1 VAGLIRRSL
10 RGGPSPPLAPARR
23 FGVAL
28 AAIVALGVG
37 LRALQTLLVAPWPP
51 GIFNDEAY
59 YSTLAHLVASGHG
72 FVRPAEY
79 FGDHISIPT
88 AERAPLFTTFV
99 AALYKLGFHTPEGRL
114 VGLFTGGGT
123 IAALGLLGRR
133 LAGERAGLIAAGIAA
148 LYPILIAADGAM
160 MTESTYGVFAAFSLV
175 VAYRLLDRP
184 PSAKQPAQPAA
195 HAPPIAYGVLL
206 GVLLGL
212 AALARGEALLL
223 APLLLIAIVRRRGG
237 WRPGA
242 WKVAGVVVVAF
253 ALVLTPWTIRNW
265 SAFDRPVLVATE
277 GGETLAG
284 ANCDVTYYGRRIGT
298 WQYSCARFDGHGN
311 EAKELN
317 EAGHRGV
324 RYARHHAGRV
334 PLVLAA
340 RLARTWGAWEPFAV
354 PEGRRKWVQ
363 QLGTVVY
370 FALIPFAVWGIV
382 LLRRRRVPLLIVL
395 APFVTVTLTTL
406 LAYGQIRFRHS
417 AELSLVVLAAVA
429 VDGLLHQRTRRNL
442 AA

>member
-1 VAGLIRRSL
+1 MGLIQ
-10 RGGPSPPLAPARR
+10 RR

-28 AAIVALGVG
+28 VAIVAVGVG
-37 LRALQTLLVAPWPP
+37 LRALQTLLIAPWPP

-59 YSTLAHLVASGHG
+59 YSTLAHLVASGEG
-72 FVRPAEY
+72 FVRPAEFY
-79 FGDHISIPT
+79 RDHVSLPT

-99 AALYKLGFHTPEGRL
+99 AALYKLGLAGGDGRL
-114 VGLFTGGGT
+114 VGLFTCGGT

-133 LAGERAGLIAAGIAA
+133 VAGARAGLLAAGIAA

-160 MTESTYGVFAAFSLV
+160 MTESTYGVLAAFSLV
-175 VAYRLLDRP
+175 VTYRLLDRP
-184 PSAKQPAQPAA
+184 SLGYAA
-195 HAPPIAYGVLL
+195 LL
-206 GVLLGL
+206 GALLGL

-223 APLLLIAIVRRRGG
+223 LPLLLIALVRRPGG
-237 WRPGA
+237 WRPGGWRTA
-242 WKVAGVVVVAF
+242 AVVVAAF
-253 ALVLTPWTIRNW
+253 AIVLAPWTIRNW

-298 WQYSCARFDGHGN
+298 WQYSCARFDGRGN
-311 EAKELN
+311 EAVELDK
-317 EAGHRGV
+317 AGHRGV
-324 RYARHHAGRV
+324 RFARDHAGRV

-340 RLARTWGAWEPFAV
+340 RFARTWGLWEPFAV

-363 QLGTVVY
+363 QIGAAIY
-370 FALIPFAVWGIV
+370 FVLLPLAAYGIV

-395 APFVTVTLTTL
+395 APFLTVTATVL

-417 AELSLVVLAAVA
+417 AELSLVVLTAVA
-429 VDGLLHQRTRRNL
+429 LDRLLGEGRWR
-442 AA
+442 A

>member
-1 VAGLIRRSL
+1 VGLRAP
-10 RGGPSPPLAPARR
+10 RGFGRWLA
-23 FGVAL
+23 V
-28 AAIVALGVG
+28 IVALGVG

-59 YSTLAHLVASGHG
+59 YSTLAHLVATGHG
-72 FVRPAEY
+72 FVRPAEFY
-79 FGDHISIPT
+79 GFHLSVPT
-88 AERAPLFTTFV
+88 AERAPLFTMFV
-99 AALYKLGFHTPEGRL
+99 AGLYKLGLAGSDGRL
-114 VGLFTGGGT
+114 VGLLTGGGT
-123 IAALGLLGRR
+123 IVALGLLGRR
-133 LAGERAGLIAAGIAA
+133 LAGERAGLIAAGLAA

-184 PSAKQPAQPAA
+184 SLGYAA
-195 HAPPIAYGVLL
+195 LL
-206 GVLLGL
+206 GALLGL

-223 APLLLIAIVRRRGG
+223 LPLLLIALVRRPGGRRPGG
-237 WRPGA
+237 WRA
-242 WKVAGVVVVAF
+242 AAVVVAAF
-253 ALVLTPWTIRNW
+253 AVVLAPWTIRNW

-298 WQYSCARFDGHGN
+298 WQYSCARFDGRGN
-311 EAKELN
+311 EAVELDK
-317 EAGHRGV
+317 AGHRGV
-324 RYARHHAGRV
+324 RFARDHAGRV

-340 RLARTWGAWEPFAV
+340 RLARTWGLWEPFAV

-363 QLGTVVY
+363 QIGAALY
-370 FALIPFAVWGIV
+370 FVLLPLAAYGIV

-395 APFVTVTLTTL
+395 APFLTVTATVL

-417 AELSLVVLAAVA
+417 AELSLVVLTAVA
-429 VDGLLHQRTRRNL
+429 LDRLLDARKAHATG
-442 AA
+442 A

>member
-1 VAGLIRRSL
+1 VGLN
-10 RGGPSPPLAPARR
+10 RGFGRWLA
-23 FGVAL
+23 V
-28 AAIVALGVG
+28 IVALGVG
-37 LRALQTLLVAPWPP
+37 LRTLQTLLVAPWPP

-59 YSTLAHLVASGHG
+59 YSTLAHLVATGHG
-72 FVRPAEY
+72 FVRPAEFY
-79 FGDHISIPT
+79 GFHLSLPT
-88 AERAPLFTTFV
+88 AERAPLFTMLV
-99 AALYKLGFHTPEGRL
+99 AGLYKLGLAGGDGRL
-114 VGLFTGGGT
+114 VGLLTGGGT
-123 IAALGLLGRR
+123 IVALGLLGRR
-133 LAGERAGLIAAGIAA
+133 LAGERAGLIAAGLAA

-184 PSAKQPAQPAA
+184 SLGYAA
-195 HAPPIAYGVLL
+195 LL
-206 GVLLGL
+206 GALLGL

-223 APLLLIAIVRRRGG
+223 LPLLLIALVRRSGG
-237 WRPGA
+237 WRPGGWRTA
-242 WKVAGVVVVAF
+242 AVVVAAF
-253 ALVLTPWTIRNW
+253 AIVLAPWTIRNW

-298 WQYSCARFDGHGN
+298 WQYSCARFDGRGN
-311 EAKELN
+311 EAVELD

-324 RYARHHAGRV
+324 RFARDHAGRV

-340 RLARTWGAWEPFAV
+340 RFARTWGLWEPFAV

-363 QLGTVVY
+363 QIGAALY
-370 FALIPFAVWGIV
+370 FVLLPLAAYGIV

-395 APFVTVTLTTL
+395 APFLTVTATVL

-417 AELSLVVLAAVA
+417 AELSLVVLTAVA
-429 VDGLLHQRTRRNL
+429 LDRLLGEARWR
-442 AA
+442 A

>member
-1 VAGLIRRSL
+1 VGLN
-10 RGGPSPPLAPARR
+10 RGFGRWLA
-23 FGVAL
+23 V
-28 AAIVALGVG
+28 IVALGVG
-37 LRALQTLLVAPWPP
+37 LRTLQTLLVAPWPP

-59 YSTLAHLVASGHG
+59 YSTLAHLVATGHG
-72 FVRPAEY
+72 FVRPAEFY
-79 FGDHISIPT
+79 GFHLSLPT
-88 AERAPLFTTFV
+88 AERAPLFTMFV
-99 AALYKLGFHTPEGRL
+99 AGLYKLGLAGSDGRL
-114 VGLFTGGGT
+114 VGLLTGGGT
-123 IAALGLLGRR
+123 IVALGLLGRR
-133 LAGERAGLIAAGIAA
+133 LAGERTGLLAAGLAA

-184 PSAKQPAQPAA
+184 SLGYAA
-195 HAPPIAYGVLL
+195 LL
-206 GVLLGL
+206 GALLGL

-223 APLLLIAIVRRRGG
+223 LPLLLIALVRRPGG
-237 WRPGA
+237 WRPGGWRTA
-242 WKVAGVVVVAF
+242 AVVVAAF
-253 ALVLTPWTIRNW
+253 AIVLAPWTIRNW

-298 WQYSCARFDGHGN
+298 WQYSCARFDGRGN
-311 EAKELN
+311 EAVELD

-324 RYARHHAGRV
+324 RFARDHAGRV

-340 RLARTWGAWEPFAV
+340 RFARTWGLWEPFAV

-363 QLGTVVY
+363 QIGAALY
-370 FALIPFAVWGIV
+370 FVLLPLAAYGIV

-395 APFVTVTLTTL
+395 APFLTVTATVL

-417 AELSLVVLAAVA
+417 AELSLVVLTAVA
-429 VDGLLHQRTRRNL
+429 LDRLLGEARWR
-442 AA
+442 A